1 MGDCE
6 FCTITHLFFSS
17 TDLEDK
23 TPKNEIQS
31 EMNDFYIKSPDLKDF
46 YIYKARLNLY
56 NKNIECAA
64 DLPIACH
71 IHKKQI

>member
-6 FCTITHLFFSS
+6 FCTVTHLFFSS
-17 TDLEDK
+17 ADLEDK
-23 TPKNEIQS
+23 TQKNETQS
-31 EMNDFYIKSPDLKDF
+31 EMNDFYIKPPDLKDF
-46 YIYKARLNLY
+46 YIYKAWLNLY
-56 NKNIECAA
+56 NINIECAA

>member
-6 FCTITHLFFSS
+6 FCTVTHLFFSS

-23 TPKNEIQS
+23 TPKNETQS
-31 EMNDFYIKSPDLKDF
+31 EMNDFYIKSPDLKVF

-56 NKNIECAA
+56 NNNIECAA
-64 DLPIACH
+64 DLPIVCH
-71 IHKKQI
+71 IHNNQI